1 MPCTRVGL
9 PRRGPLPSARL
20 GSARGDVQVRSRAA
34 GGESPPT
41 SPSHAP
47 VTHNHSAELRAA
59 AAVRAAAFYTYPPDR
74 SAFTVASHRRV
85 RLDAE
90 WQALE
95 AKTRGRDEAWKHVRV
110 ACLVGTA
117 PLKTTVDPLAADLD
131 PSCKL
136 PADDSSPPRV
146 VLATL
151 DVNIGHSLPAEELC
165 GQHTAQCAYLSNV
178 CSAPGARRMG
188 AARSL
193 VDFAVDYVRARG
205 VRHLYV
211 HVAADNSSAAA
222 LYGDAGFTVE
232 CEETSTQAH
241 LMSRP
246 RRQLLLRTVQ

>member
-1 MPCTRVGL
+1 MHVL
-9 PRRGPLPSARL
+9 FL
-20 GSARGDVQVRSRAA
+20 
-34 GGESPPT
+34 
-41 SPSHAP
+41 
-47 VTHNHSAELRAA
+47 
-59 AAVRAAAFYTYPPDR
+59 
-74 SAFTVASHRRV
+74 

-95 AKTRGRDEAWKHVRV
+95 NKTRGRDEAWKHVRV

-117 PLKTTVDPLAADLD
+117 PLQASGDPLAAGLD

-136 PADDSSPPRV
+136 PAENDSSSPRV

-165 GQHTAQCAYLSNV
+165 GQHAVRCAFLSNV
-178 CSAPGARRMG
+178 CCAPGARRMG
-188 AARSL
+188 AARTL
-193 VDFAVDYVRARG
+193 VEYAVDYVRARG

-222 LYGDAGFTVE
+222 LYVTAGFAVE

-241 LMSRP
+241 LLSRP